1 MASLKRIIEKIWLGL
16 FIAAALVFIV
26 FLFRDHRDKLARIV
40 EADWGL
46 LGAAAL
52 AQLMYF
58 TATVVSWR
66 KVLQLATG
74 RIIGFGEGLAQI
86 LLVNFGKYIPGKVW
100 GLAAR
105 ARRLSELGFALGDI
119 ARASY
124 LEQMLLMLVG
134 LWLAV
139 LCAAFVFDATAYWI
153 ALLLVTL
160 AILLFRHGAMV
171 LRGLSIIFPPAAAAA
186 SVFELRIGIGAV
198 IGLSMGY
205 IGVWLFL
212 AITFMFVCTAFVDVE
227 LTRATVPVF
236 VLSLTAAFL
245 AGFVALFAPG
255 GVGVREGV
263 GAALLANVM
272 SLEEAVLLMLM
283 FRLWVVV
290 MELIAGA
297 LVLRQV
303 RPKEEVSG

>member
-1 MASLKRIIEKIWLGL
+1 MASLKRIIEKIWLVA
-16 FIAAALVFIV
+16 FIAAALVFMA
-26 FLFRDHRDKLARIV
+26 FLFRDHRDKLARIA

-105 ARRLSELGFALGDI
+105 ARRLSELGFGLADV

-124 LEQMLLMLVG
+124 LEQMLLILVG
-134 LWLAV
+134 LWLAF
-139 LCAAFVFDATAYWI
+139 LCAAIVFSAAIYWI

-160 AILLFRHGAMV
+160 VILLFRHGAMV
-171 LRGLSIIFPPAAAAA
+171 LRGLAIVFPPAAAAA
-186 SVFELRIGIGAV
+186 GVFELRIGVGAV

-212 AITFMFVCTAFVDVE
+212 AIAFMFVCTAFVDLE

-236 VLSLTAAFL
+236 VLSLTAGFL

-263 GAALLANVM
+263 GAAFLANVM

-297 LVLRQV
+297 LVLRRAVPQ
-303 RPKEEVSG
+303 ESASG

>member
-1 MASLKRIIEKIWLGL
+1 MASLKRIIEKIWLGV
-16 FIAAALVFIV
+16 FIAAALVFIA
-26 FLFRDHRDKLARIV
+26 FLFRDHRDKLARIA

-46 LGAAAL
+46 LCAAAL

-105 ARRLSELGFALGDI
+105 GKRLSEMGFGLGDI

-124 LEQMLLMLVG
+124 LEQMLLILVG
-134 LWLAV
+134 LWLAF
-139 LCAAFVFDATAYWI
+139 LCAALVFDATVYWI
-153 ALLLVTL
+153 AVLLVTI
-160 AILLFRHGAMV
+160 AILLFRYGAKVLHGLAIV
-171 LRGLSIIFPPAAAAA
+171 FPPAEAAA
-186 SVFELRIGIGAV
+186 SVFELRIGVGAV
-198 IGLSMGY
+198 LGLSMGY

-212 AITFMFVCTAFVDVE
+212 AITFMFVCTAFVDIE
-227 LTRATVPVF
+227 LTRVTVPVF
-236 VLSLTAAFL
+236 VLSLTAGFL

-272 SLEEAVLLMLM
+272 SLEDAVLLMLM
-283 FRLWVVV
+283 VRLWVVV
-290 MELIAGA
+290 MELLAGA
-297 LVLRQV
+297 LVLRGV
-303 RPKEEVSG
+303 PPREATDG

>member
-16 FIAAALVFIV
+16 FVAAALVFIA
-26 FLFRDHRDKLARIV
+26 FMFRDHRDKLARIA

-52 AQLMYF
+52 GQLLYF

-105 ARRLSELGFALGDI
+105 GKRLSELGFGLGDI
-119 ARASY
+119 TRASY
-124 LEQMLLMLVG
+124 LEQMLLILVG
-134 LWLAV
+134 LWLAF
-139 LCAAFVFDATAYWI
+139 LCAAIVFEAPVYWV
-153 ALLLVTL
+153 ALVLVTL
-160 AILLFRHGAMV
+160 AILLFRHGARL
-171 LRGLSIIFPPAAAAA
+171 LRLLAIVFPPAEAAVSA
-186 SVFELRIGIGAV
+186 FELRVGIGAV

-212 AITFMFVCTAFVDVE
+212 AITFMFVCTAFVDVA
-227 LTRATVPVF
+227 LTSATVPVF
-236 VLSLTAAFL
+236 VLSLTAGFL

-263 GAALLANVM
+263 GAALLANIM
-272 SLEEAVLLMLM
+272 SLEDAVLLMLM

-297 LVLRQV
+297 AMLRRVTPQE
-303 RPKEEVSG
+303 PANG

>member
-1 MASLKRIIEKIWLGL
+1 LASLKRIIEKIWLSA
-16 FIAAALVFIV
+16 FVVAALVFIA

-40 EADWGL
+40 EADWGV

-105 ARRLSELGFALGDI
+105 GKRLSEMGFGLGDI

-124 LEQMLLMLVG
+124 LEQMLLILVG
-134 LWLAV
+134 LWLAF
-139 LCAAFVFDATAYWI
+139 LCAALVFDAAVYWV

-160 AILLFRHGAMV
+160 AILLFRHGARV
-171 LRGLSIIFPPAAAAA
+171 LHALAIVFPPAGAAA
-186 SVFELRIGIGAV
+186 SVFELRVGIGAV

-212 AITFMFVCTAFVDVE
+212 AITFMFVCTAFVDIE

-236 VLSLTAAFL
+236 VLSLTAGFL

-263 GAALLANVM
+263 GAALLANIM
-272 SLEEAVLLMLM
+272 SLEDAVLLMLM

-297 LVLRQV
+297 AVLRNATA
-303 RPKEEVSG
+303 KEAADV

>member
-1 MASLKRIIEKIWLGL
+1 MIINS
-16 FIAAALVFIV
+16 LVFIV
-26 FLFRDHRDKLARIV
+26 FVFKDDRDKLARIAD
-40 EADWGL
+40 ADWGL
-46 LGAAAL
+46 LGVAAL

-74 RIIGFGEGLAQI
+74 RIIGFVEGLTQI

-105 ARRLSELGFALGDI
+105 GKRLSEQGFEIGDI

-124 LEQMLLMLVG
+124 LEQALLILVG
-134 LWLAV
+134 LWLAF
-139 LCAAFVFDATAYWI
+139 LSAALVYEATIYWL
-153 ALLLVTL
+153 ALALVTV
-160 AILLFRHGAMV
+160 AILLFRYGARLLQV
-171 LRGLSIIFPPAAAAA
+171 VSILFPPAGALVK
-186 SVFELRIGIGAV
+186 VFELRFGVGAI

-212 AITFMFVCTAFVDVE
+212 AMTFMLVCTAFVDIE

-236 VLSLTAAFL
+236 VLSLTAGFL
-245 AGFVALFAPG
+245 AGFIALFAPG

-263 GAALLANVM
+263 GAAILATIM
-272 SLEEAVLLMLM
+272 SLEEALLLMLM

-290 MELIAGA
+290 MELVAGA
-297 LVLRQV
+297 LLLRRV
-303 RPKEEVSG
+303 NANVPADG

>member
-1 MASLKRIIEKIWLGL
+1 LASLKRIFGKIWLGA
-16 FIAAALVFIV
+16 FIAAALIFIV
-26 FLFRDHRDKLARIV
+26 FLFRDHRDKLARV
-40 EADWGL
+40 ADADWGL

-105 ARRLSELGFALGDI
+105 GKRLSELGFGLGDI

-134 LWLAV
+134 LWLAF

-160 AILLFRHGAMV
+160 AIVLFRHGAKL
-171 LRGLSIIFPPAAAAA
+171 LRGLAIVFPPAGAVA
-186 SVFELRIGIGAV
+186 SAFELRIGVGAV
-198 IGLSMGY
+198 LGLSMGY

-212 AITFMFVCTAFVDVE
+212 AITFMFVCTAFVDIE

-236 VLSLTAAFL
+236 VLSLTAGFL

-263 GAALLANVM
+263 GAALLANIM
-272 SLEEAVLLMLM
+272 SLEDAVLLMLM
-283 FRLWVVV
+283 FRLWIVV
-290 MELIAGA
+290 MELLAGA
-297 LVLRQV
+297 LMLRGTST
-303 RPKEEVSG
+303 READGG

>member
-1 MASLKRIIEKIWLGL
+1 MASLKRIVEKIWLGA
-16 FIAAALVFIV
+16 FIAAALIFIA
-26 FLFRDHRDKLARIV
+26 FLFRDHRDKLARIA

-105 ARRLSELGFALGDI
+105 GRRLSELGFGLGDI

-134 LWLAV
+134 LWLAA
-139 LCAAFVFDATAYWI
+139 LCAAIVFDATVYWM
-153 ALLLVTL
+153 AVLLITL
-160 AILLFRHGAMV
+160 AILLFRHGAAV
-171 LRGLSIIFPPAAAAA
+171 LHGLAIVFPPAAAAA
-186 SVFELRIGIGAV
+186 SVFELRIGVGAV

-236 VLSLTAAFL
+236 VLSLTAGFL

-263 GAALLANVM
+263 GAAFLGRIM
-272 SLEEAVLLMLM
+272 TLEEAVLLMLM

-290 MELIAGA
+290 MELLAGA
-297 LVLRQV
+297 LVLR
-303 RPKEEVSG
+303 RAAPREAAGG